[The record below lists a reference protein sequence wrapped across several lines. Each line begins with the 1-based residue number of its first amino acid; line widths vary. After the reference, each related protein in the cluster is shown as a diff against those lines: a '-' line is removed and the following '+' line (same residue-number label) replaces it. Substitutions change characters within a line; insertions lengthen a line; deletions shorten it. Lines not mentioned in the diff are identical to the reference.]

1 MPAEIEIIVF
11 WVLEIA
17 LLLFIIIGFTKRICS
32 KNQSSKKSKENLT
45 KNIFEDEKT
54 PIDCN
59 ISSIKMDKKKL
70 PPLPKPPQ
78 IIKYFLENDNIF
90 ALYDNNYVEYY
101 DLNHTDFGWCK
112 YFTNSLLQQQE
123 FFENLDNLKEISKDE
138 ANELITKAKEGKI
151 VDSIKLND
159 KECCIVFVE
168 NWKLKSSRFFAIT
181 MARILCDMGF
191 LVTKIRLGGFSE
203 WDTGHG
209 EYSATYHSI
218 DDFKNN
224 AVTDYLND
232 PERWVILTWTS
243 TSAKL
248 KKDENIE
255 AYFNCDEF
263 YTNTKL
269 IIRYIENSQ
278 NAPIEYIKKIAEDA
292 VSQFQT
298 AYNNMEY
305 CIHHDTF
312 FDKNEYN
319 KCPHCSNN
327 LCIW

>member
-32 KNQSSKKSKENLT
+32 KKQSCKKPKENLI
-45 KNIFEDEKT
+45 KDIFEDEKT
-54 PIDCN
+54 PIDCH
-59 ISSIKMDKKKL
+59 ISSIQKDKKKL

-101 DLNHTDFGWCK
+101 DLSHTEFGWCA

-138 ANELITKAKEGKI
+138 ANELITKAKNGKI
-151 VDSIKLND
+151 VDSIKLKD

-209 EYSATYHSI
+209 EYSAIYRSI

-224 AVTDYLND
+224 AVDDYKND
-232 PERWVILTWTS
+232 PERGVVLTWTS
-243 TSAKL
+243 TSVTL
-248 KKDENIE
+248 MKDKNIE
-255 AYFNCDEF
+255 AHFNCDEF

-269 IIRYIENSQ
+269 IIRYIVNFKQ
-278 NAPIEYIKKIAEDA
+278 HITIWNIVYITILFLIRMNIINVPIVLTICVFGEK
-292 VSQFQT
+292 
-298 AYNNMEY
+298 
-305 CIHHDTF
+305 
-312 FDKNEYN
+312 
-319 KCPHCSNN
+319 
-327 LCIW
+327 